1 MTFTKTSYHFS
12 DVNVQTVVLL
22 SPFLADDT
30 ESSESGKLS
39 ETLEVAKHLSR
50 TRLVCL
56 LYTVVIMVCS
66 T

>member
-22 SPFLADDT
+22 TPFLADDT

-56 LYTVVIMVCS
+56 LCTVVIMVCS